1 MADIRYEPA
10 VTNPNIQ
17 ASFDWQCLKGLDLSR
32 WVSWLKS
39 HLVKIRKYGLMI
51 EKSQCKLRFPLEFP
65 VKEPESRS
73 GFGQGREV
81 SMGNNDN
88 RLPSIS
94 SQRETDHISSF
105 YPWSS
110 CSAWNQ
116 SPSLSMPPLYYHPW
130 PPLPFKYL
138 PHGYVAHPH
147 LLFKLWQ

>member
-1 MADIRYEPA
+1 
-10 VTNPNIQ
+10 
-17 ASFDWQCLKGLDLSR
+17 
-32 WVSWLKS
+32 
-39 HLVKIRKYGLMI
+39 MI

-116 SPSLSMPPLYYHPW
+116 SPSLSMPPLYYPHGHLFLSNPYRMAT
-130 PPLPFKYL
+130 LHILICYLNCDNNFILFKYL
-138 PHGYVAHPH
+138 MATH
-147 LLFKLWQ
+147 LCCLLLCLNVCLFGI